1 MSFRYGVRLVRHGP
15 GSAEDLLDKSLNS
28 SAHSETVSIG
38 SGLHPRRN
46 AAPKTWSAFG
56 LVMHHCQSGGQ
67 KGVIGEGADDHEMIV
82 NA

>member
-1 MSFRYGVRLVRHGP
+1 
-15 GSAEDLLDKSLNS
+15 
-28 SAHSETVSIG
+28 
-38 SGLHPRRN
+38 LHPRRN